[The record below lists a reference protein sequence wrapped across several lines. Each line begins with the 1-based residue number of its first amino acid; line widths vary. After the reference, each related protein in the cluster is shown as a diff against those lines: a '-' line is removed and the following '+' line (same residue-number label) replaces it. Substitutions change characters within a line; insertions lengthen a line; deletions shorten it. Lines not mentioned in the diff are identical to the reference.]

1 MGTTQRLQLDS
12 AAMHPSPSD
21 ICPSLSL
28 RASALTI
35 AAVALACALV
45 GCEDGVAKGK
55 PAPTATA
62 AMPASAARPDSEA
75 PPPTA
80 TPKPTSMPALNVDSD
95 GPFLNGTRINLA
107 EATGP
112 EKLTKIVK
120 DLPING
126 KPVTLIVEKKA
137 KTSHVAAVV
146 AALGDAGAPMVTIK
160 TDGRGDL
167 PKEIAVTPE
176 GKGAAPP
183 GCAVVTMVL
192 KDLSTAVW
200 AVKGGVG
207 KKQGKGLAGP
217 DLSRAG
223 DQLTKDLAACDAHV
237 AYFSGDD
244 AVPWEL
250 VFSLAGTALKADE
263 KKKLEAL
270 VLLRETPIAGRPVTI
285 SKH

>member
-1 MGTTQRLQLDS
+1 MP
-12 AAMHPSPSD
+12 PSPFD
-21 ICPSLSL
+21 IRSSFRL
-28 RASALTI
+28 RASSFPL
-35 AAVALACALV
+35 AAVAFACALA
-45 GCEDGVAKGK
+45 GCEDGGAKGK
-55 PAPTATA
+55 PAPTPTA
-62 AMPASAARPDSEA
+62 VMPASAARPDSEA
-75 PPPTA
+75 PSPTA
-80 TPKPTSMPALNVDSD
+80 TPKPTSMPSLNVDSD

-107 EATGP
+107 EPTGP
-112 EKLTKIVK
+112 EKLTKVVK
-120 DLPING
+120 DLPILG
-126 KPVTLIVEKKA
+126 KPVTLFVEKKA

-167 PKEIAVTPE
+167 PKEIAVTPD
-176 GKGAAPP
+176 GKGTAPP

-192 KDLSTAVW
+192 KELSTAIW
-200 AVKGGVG
+200 AVKGGIG

-223 DQLTKDLAACDAHV
+223 DQLTKDIAACDAHV

-263 KKKLEAL
+263 KKKLDAL
-270 VLLRETPIAGRPVTI
+270 VLLRETPVAGHPVTI
-285 SKH
+285 GKH

>member
-1 MGTTQRLQLDS
+1 
-12 AAMHPSPSD
+12 
-21 ICPSLSL
+21 
-28 RASALTI
+28 
-35 AAVALACALV
+35 
-45 GCEDGVAKGK
+45 
-55 PAPTATA
+55 
-62 AMPASAARPDSEA
+62 
-75 PPPTA
+75 
-80 TPKPTSMPALNVDSD
+80 
-95 GPFLNGTRINLA
+95 
-107 EATGP
+107 
-112 EKLTKIVK
+112 
-120 DLPING
+120 
-126 KPVTLIVEKKA
+126 
-137 KTSHVAAVV
+137 
-146 AALGDAGAPMVTIK
+146 VTIK

-176 GKGAAPP
+176 SKGAAPP

-250 VFSLAGTALKADE
+250 VFSLAGTTIKADE
-263 KKKLEAL
+263 KKKIEAL
-270 VLLRETPIAGRPVTI
+270 VLLRETPVAGRPVAI
-285 SKH
+285 GKH